1 MANVKIRQEF
11 FPIDVEISREDLET
25 IGFDTK
31 DVEDE
36 TMEKLA
42 KKMSDDYM
50 EQLYWISMKTI
61 ASECLKIKRK

>member
-11 FPIDVEISREDLET
+11 FPIDVEISREDLESL
-25 IGFDTK
+25 GFDTK

-42 KKMSDDYM
+42 KKMSNDYM

-61 ASECLKIKRK
+61 ASECLNIKRK

>member
-11 FPIDVEISREDLET
+11 FPIDVEISREDLESL
-25 IGFDTK
+25 GFDTK

-42 KKMSDDYM
+42 KKMSNDYM
-50 EQLYWISMKTI
+50 EQLYWSSMKTI
-61 ASECLKIKRK
+61 ASTCLNIKRK

>member
-11 FPIDVEISREDLET
+11 FPIDVEISREDLESL
-25 IGFDTK
+25 GFDTK

-42 KKMSDDYM
+42 KKMSNDYM
-50 EQLYWISMKTI
+50 EQLYWSSMKTI
-61 ASECLKIKRK
+61 ASKCLNIKHK